1 MTGDLKK
8 MYWCRRP
15 ANIVYMTSEPAVL
28 NQSYEIYEKSKKF
41 IDIISGGELAIR
53 RSSFIPLARI
63 NAENHIASW
72 VSTGIR
78 SHGSRGTR
86 SGPIQTNFT
95 ETWGG
100 LPAQY
105 YRVSL
110 SVSFTLQ
117 QQRESQTQLEIARD
131 EPTHSNP
138 SGQWP

>member
-78 SHGSRGTR
+78 SHGSRGAR

-110 SVSFTLQ
+110 SVCLLHATAAE
-117 QQRESQTQLEIARD
+117 RKPDTARD
-131 EPTHSNP
+131 SARRADTF
-138 SGQWP
+138 